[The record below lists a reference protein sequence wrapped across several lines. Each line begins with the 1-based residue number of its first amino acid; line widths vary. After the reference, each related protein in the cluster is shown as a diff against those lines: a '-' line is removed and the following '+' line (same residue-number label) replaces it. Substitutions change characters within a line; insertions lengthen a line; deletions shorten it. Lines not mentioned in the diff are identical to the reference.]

1 MILFVEI
8 FLTKSWVFAVE
19 AVYCSPLSGLWLIYP
34 APLEIET
41 TFKTWS

>member
-1 MILFVEI
+1 MRLVRFQMKAGRGALRITRGVD
-8 FLTKSWVFAVE
+8 
-19 AVYCSPLSGLWLIYP
+19 YP